1 VVREVANSN
10 APIISGV
17 GHETDFTLT
26 DFAADLRAPTP
37 TAAAELATQTTLD
50 DLHFELSAYQARLT
64 DLISGL
70 LANHQASVSALASR
84 LKYVSP
90 ERRIQSEYQHIDELS
105 RRAVSALTHR
115 IQLQSARVDGISKRL
130 HALNPAAILTRG
142 YAIITRKS
150 DGKVVSTVSQAQGD
164 LNVRVS
170 DGEFEVKRDA

>member
-1 VVREVANSN
+1 MRAVAASH
-10 APIISGV
+10 APVISGV

-50 DLHFELSAYQARLT
+50 DLKADLTLYSSRLT

-70 LANHQASVSALASR
+70 LADHQTSISALASR
-84 LKYVSP
+84 LKYASP
-90 ERRIQSEYQHIDELS
+90 ERRIQSEYQHIDELT
-105 RRAVSALTHR
+105 RRAFSALTHR

-130 HALNPAAILTRG
+130 GALNPAGILSRG

-150 DGKVVSTVSQAQGD
+150 DGKVVSKVSQAQGD
-164 LNVRVS
+164 MNIRVS
-170 DGEFEVKRDA
+170 DGEFEANRKS